1 MKIDNIYENK
11 RSFIWKIILCLVL
24 IGVLGFIMSQKSSF
38 LKNDQYLNDEKLAY
52 IHQGDVNDEHKHPT
66 GKVKSDQD
74 LYRYQ
79 FRTDNKLSMQG
90 TKTLKQRFVAQD
102 KRLSEVR
109 LVFNNPLS
117 YKSTGEVSV
126 IIQDEKGKKIVD
138 AKLPTNMVAH
148 NAVTRFSFSG
158 DTIDLNAKGTLNWL
172 NNDKNK
178 QGTKVTVGNV
188 YYVVLQTKGL
198 NETAPFDVYLCNE
211 KVDDENVLTLDGK
224 KLAEQHLFSANVY
237 RHFTY
242 TVFTFFILAVIFSC
256 LLILIPLNKVEDR
269 LNRRR
274 EPKGKKP
281 VDLNVLLSRIMF
293 FLSPF
298 ASFYIICKISGRPV
312 LSVFRLLFR
321 FDGLLNMMIIGCIWW
336 CVYTIVNRTKYT
348 SVILTLITF
357 TFGLANYM
365 LLVFRNSPLIPTDI
379 TAWETGLQVVGTYS
393 LTFNKAML
401 WGILLSTIWICLAL
415 SLKSYKGL
423 PWKKR
428 IAVLLLAV
436 GWVFAV
442 DYVIFESDIIEKHNI
457 KLTNFKPKKKYK
469 KYGYYLSFMIMARNS
484 VVQKPE
490 GYSPEAVKAIADK
503 YQSDEVQ
510 QVTEVTEKTP
520 NIIVVVNE
528 SYSDLSVHEGLET
541 NIPYMSYFNSI
552 KKNTVR
558 GTAHVS
564 VLGGSTANSEFEFL
578 TGNTMQF
585 LPFHSLPFIGL
596 LKENT
601 PIPSAAWQMGNL
613 GYSGVTAFHPGMR
626 NSYHRN
632 LVYPDLGFKKHIAV
646 EDLDVDDTIRAY
658 ATDAFDYKI
667 LIKDYEETRKKSKAP
682 YYMFNV
688 TIQNHGGYKLSEGVI
703 QPRRVQITSNSAREE
718 QAEQYLNLIK
728 ISDDAMKD
736 LFDYFSKVEE
746 PTIIV
751 FFGDH
756 QPRLGNSFYNSLYG
770 KSEDK
775 MNVEEIEKKYQ
786 VPFIIWHNYEYP
798 EKSGEDISL
807 NYLNAYLLD
816 QVGLPL
822 TGYDKYLLDLRKD
835 VPVISDICY
844 KDSTGKMYKP
854 DEESS
859 VSEKIEDYK
868 KLQYNGLIDGKNR
881 LREFFYLKGAK
892 DPAE

>member
-1 MKIDNIYENK
+1 MKIDNIYESK

-24 IGVLGFIMSQKSSF
+24 IGVLGFIMSQKSNF

-52 IHQGDVNDEHKHPT
+52 IHQGDVNDEHRHPT

-79 FRTDNKLSMQG
+79 FRTENKLSMQG

-126 IIQDEKGKKIVD
+126 IIQDENGKKVVD

-178 QGTKVTVGNV
+178 QGTRVTVGNV

-224 KLAEQHLFSANVY
+224 KLAGQHLFAANVY

-242 TVFTFFILAVIFSC
+242 TVFTFFILAVIFTC
-256 LLILIPLNKVEDR
+256 VLILIPLNKVEDR

-281 VDLNVLLSRIMF
+281 LNLNVLLSRIMF

-321 FDGLLNMMIIGCIWW
+321 FDGLLNMMIIGCIWFV
-336 CVYTIVNRTKYT
+336 VYAICNRTKYT

-357 TFGLANYM
+357 LFGLANYM

-379 TAWETGLQVVGTYS
+379 TAWETGLQVVGSYS

-401 WGILLSTIWICLAL
+401 WGILLSAIWICLAL

-428 IAVLLLAV
+428 IAVILLACA
-436 GWVFAV
+436 WVYAV
-442 DYVIFESDIIEKHNI
+442 DYVIFESDIIEKHDI
-457 KLTNFKPKKKYK
+457 RLTNFKPKKKYK

-484 VVQKPE
+484 VVQKPD
-490 GYSPEAVKAIADK
+490 GYSPEAAKEIADR
-503 YQSDEVQ
+503 YQSDPATK
-510 QVTEVTEKTP
+510 VTAVTKQTP
-520 NIIVVVNE
+520 NIIVVMNE
-528 SYSDLSVHEGLET
+528 AYSDLSVHKGLET
-541 NIPYMSYFNSI
+541 NIPYMPYFNSI

-558 GTAHVS
+558 GTLHMS

-578 TGNTMQF
+578 TGHTMQF
-585 LPFHSLPFIGL
+585 LPFHSLPYIGIM
-596 LKENT
+596 KENE
-601 PIPSAAWQMGNL
+601 PIPSMTWDL
-613 GYSGVTAFHPGMR
+613 RSEGYSGLTAFHPGMR

-632 LVYPDLGFKKHIAV
+632 LVYPDLGFEKHIAV
-646 EDLDVDDTIRAY
+646 EDLGDHDTIRAY
-658 ATDAFDYKI
+658 ATDAFDFEV
-667 LIKDYEETRKKSKAP
+667 LEKDYEETRKKSKLP

-703 QPRRVQITSNSAREE
+703 QPKKVQITSNSAREE

-728 ISDDAMKD
+728 ITDEAMPQ
-736 LFDYFSKVEE
+736 LFDYFSKVKE
-746 PTIIV
+746 PTIIIW
-751 FFGDH
+751 FGDH

-770 KSEDK
+770 KSEEK
-775 MNVEEIEKKYQ
+775 MNINEIEKKYQ
-786 VPFIIWHNYEYP
+786 VPFLIWHNYDYKAE
-798 EKSGEDISL
+798 EGLDMSA
-807 NYLNAYLLD
+807 NYLKAYLK
-816 QVGLPL
+816 QQTGLPM
-822 TGYDKYLLDLRKD
+822 TGYDKYLMDLRKD

-854 DEESS
+854 DEETA
-859 VSEKIEDYK
+859 VSPKIEEYK

-881 LREFFYLKGAK
+881 LSEFFYLKGAK